1 MKATVASRSLTREPL
16 LELLLQ
22 VSCRPAARCFHLPL
36 VQRTSPRPSL
46 PSSQRYLS
54 TSAACAR
61 PAPTKT
67 PTHIGLD
74 RNPQSLSAI
83 SRIPIPSGSRSEVF
97 TPSTLARP
105 LGLLHPPLPGQNTP
119 LDTRTLSQKTSDY
132 SSKELALERRKKLLR
147 SYLRPYFQE
156 WKRVDHWKGKSFVA
170 NPLLFK
176 KEAALYFPNM
186 WGSTLSD
193 EGDGPDK
200 GRDTT
205 PVLRGKISVVGI
217 QSGRWAEEQVDTF
230 LGAKENPELQDLIAE
245 GKCQRADVNVQDNWL
260 RALFVFTSVL
270 KKQIPKERWARYFRV
285 MMARDVGRGLTEDIR
300 DAMGFLN
307 SNVGYVYLLDADCR
321 IRWAGSGHAWPGE
334 VESLNK
340 GIRRLW
346 AEMKGEEVKREDK
359 VVVRIEKPQGVMGT
373 PRVEKKQKKLAAS
386 A

>member
-1 MKATVASRSLTREPL
+1 MKTRLARRGVLKEPL
-16 LELLLQ
+16 LELFIQ
-22 VSCRPAARCFHLPL
+22 IYRRPASQCLHSPPFP
-36 VQRTSPRPSL
+36 QTSPGSRICKPRRHF
-46 PSSQRYLS
+46 SSSPFR
-54 TSAACAR
+54 TN

-74 RNPQSLSAI
+74 RNPSSLSAI
-83 SRIPIPSGSRSEVF
+83 SRLPIPSGSHSEVF
-97 TPSTLARP
+97 TPSTLSRP
-105 LGLLHPPLPGQNTP
+105 LGLPHPPLPGQNTP
-119 LDTRTLSQKTSDY
+119 NDSRTLSQKASDF
-132 SSKELALERRKKLLR
+132 SSKDLALERRKKLLR

-186 WGSTLSD
+186 WGSTLS
-193 EGDGPDK
+193 EKGDGPNK

-205 PVLRGKISVVGI
+205 PALKGKISVVGI

-230 LGAKENPELQDLIAE
+230 LGSKENAELQDMLRE
-245 GKCQRADVNVQDNWL
+245 GKCQRADINVQDNWM

-270 KKQIPKERWARYFRV
+270 KKQIPKEQWGRYFRV

-307 SNVGYVYLLDADCR
+307 SNVGYVYLLDAECR

-334 VESLNK
+334 RESLNA
-340 GIRRLW
+340 GIRRLY
-346 AEMKGEEVKREDK
+346 AEMKGGVVRKEDK
-359 VVVRIEKPQGVMGT
+359 VVVKIERPKGVMGS
-373 PRVEKKQKKLAAS
+373 PRVELA
-386 A
+386 